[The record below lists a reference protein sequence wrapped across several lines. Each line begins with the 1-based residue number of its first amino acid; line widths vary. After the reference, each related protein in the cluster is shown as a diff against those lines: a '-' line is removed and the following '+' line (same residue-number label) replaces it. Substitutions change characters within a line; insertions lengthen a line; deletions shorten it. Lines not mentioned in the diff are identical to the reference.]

1 MKDEV
6 CAINLDAQRSTGK
19 HWTALYVKGDNVTYF
34 DIFGDDYFSKEIH
47 RNKNHRKIYRNKYLC
62 NYKHMI
68 QSNENLLTY

>member
-1 MKDEV
+1 M
-6 CAINLDAQRSTGK
+6 
-19 HWTALYVKGDNVTYF
+19 TYF